1 MVEPRILN
9 EDDIRIFS
17 GSSNSTLAGDIAECI
32 GVPLAETSIR
42 RFNNDNLFV
51 QLGQSVRSR
60 NVFIIQSLTP
70 PVNDH
75 LMELLMM
82 LDIARSASAR
92 EVHAVIPYF
101 SFARSDKKDE
111 PRISIT
117 ARLIADLLATA
128 GAT

>member
-1 MVEPRILN
+1 MIMEKQTLN
-9 EDDIRIFS
+9 ANDIRVFS
-17 GSSNSTLAGDIAECI
+17 GSSNSALAGDIANCI
-32 GVPLAETSIR
+32 GVPLGETKIK
-42 RFNNDNLFV
+42 RFTNDNLYV
-51 QLGQSVRSR
+51 QLCQSVRSR

-101 SFARSDKKDE
+101 SFARSDKK
-111 PRISIT
+111 
-117 ARLIADLLATA
+117 
-128 GAT
+128 